1 MKNEFCGE
9 WVVPDVIK
17 LMLLLLKSNKWQS
30 NRPPNMLNARQEWFR
45 DKVEEGFDRRMVIKE
60 QTTKDLFVPRMLIRC
75 K

>member
-17 LMLLLLKSNKWQS
+17 LMLVLLKSIKWQS

-45 DKVEEGFDRRMVIKE
+45 DKVEEGFW
-60 QTTKDLFVPRMLIRC
+60 QTYGNQRENNKRFICPPCVNQV
-75 K
+75 